1 MIGTT
6 VELLFQGAALG
17 SVYGMIGAGLALIFG
32 ILKVVNL
39 AHGVFITI
47 GAFVAIW
54 LTSMMPAVPTVIIL
68 VLAVA
73 ICALLGAALQYAV
86 VERAMA
92 FRDPGIPMI
101 VTFGASIVITNA
113 LVQVAGAD
121 LRSLGVGPIAQKSLP
136 IGPLEIGLFPLVTLI
151 FVTAIFLG
159 VDLLMRKTRFG
170 REVRALSDRPD
181 IAALMGVRVKW
192 VHAQVAALAAAL
204 AGVAGILLA
213 MRASVSPFSGAE
225 NLMIAFEVVVLGRL
239 GSTRGALFAGI
250 FLGIVQ
256 IVSLRFDS
264 NAGLLYVH
272 LSFFIILLFWAVTGR
287 LK

>member
-1 MIGTT
+1 MIQT
-6 VELLFQGAALG
+6 VAELLFQGATLG
-17 SVYGMIGAGLALIFG
+17 VLYGMIGAGLALTFG

-47 GAFVAIW
+47 GAFIAIW
-54 LTSMMPAVPTVIIL
+54 LTSLMPTVPLALIIVATT
-68 VLAVA
+68 VL
-73 ICALLGAALQYAV
+73 CALLGAALQYAV
-86 VERAMA
+86 IERAMT
-92 FRDPGIPMI
+92 FRDPSVPMM
-101 VTFGASIVITNA
+101 VTFGVSVIFTNA
-113 LVQVAGAD
+113 LAQFAGAD
-121 LRSLGVGPIAQKSLP
+121 LRSLGVGSIAQKSLSV
-136 IGPLEIGLFPLVTLI
+136 GPFNFGLFPLLTLI
-151 FVTAIFLG
+151 FVAVVFIA
-159 VDLLMRKTRFG
+159 VDATIRKTRFG

-181 IAALMGVRVKW
+181 IAALMGVRVRL

-204 AGVAGILLA
+204 AGVAGVLLA
-213 MRASVSPFSGAE
+213 MRASVSPFSGGE

-239 GSTRGALFAGI
+239 GSTKGALLAGI

-272 LSFFIILLFWAVTGR
+272 LSFILILVFWAASGK

>member
-1 MIGTT
+1 MIETT
-6 VELLFQGAALG
+6 VEMLFQGAALG

-54 LTSMMPAVPTVIIL
+54 LDTLMPGVPAGMIF
-68 VLAVA
+68 VA
-73 ICALLGAALQYAV
+73 AITICALLGAALQYAV

-92 FRDPGIPMI
+92 FRDPAIPMI
-101 VTFGASIVITNA
+101 VTFGVSIVITNA

-121 LRSLGVGPIAQKSLP
+121 LRSLGIGNIAQRSLPVGPFDF
-136 IGPLEIGLFPLVTLI
+136 GLFPLMTLI
-151 FVTAIFLG
+151 FVTVVFVA
-159 VDLLMRKTRFG
+159 VDLVMRKTRFG

-181 IAALMGVRVKW
+181 IAALMGVKVKH

-204 AGVAGILLA
+204 AGIAGILLA
-213 MRASVSPFSGAE
+213 TRASVSPFSGAE

-239 GSTRGALFAGI
+239 GSTRGALLAGI

-272 LSFFIILLFWAVTGR
+272 LSFFLILLFWAVTGK